1 MPLYDYGSGK
11 CVVQIM
17 DMNTLK
23 RKFKDNGGIIRTAE
37 FTALKI
43 DYRGIQKLIASG
55 KIEKIKNGYYHWIE
69 NKSELSEQALIAKL
83 YPDGVI
89 CMYSALFYYKYT
101 DRTPLNWDI
110 AVNKDVSK
118 ARFKIDYPYV
128 QPYYMEPDSL
138 TFGVTAADYGDCTMQ
153 IFDRDRLICECLKY
167 ESKMDRET
175 FNKAIQAYINDP
187 KKNVAKLLEYARKRR
202 IGKRVKD
209 LIGVWL

>member
-1 MPLYDYGSGK
+1 
-11 CVVQIM
+11 M
-17 DMNTLK
+17 DIKMLK
-23 RKFKDNGGIIRTAE
+23 RKFKDNGGILRTAE

-43 DYRGIQKLIASG
+43 DYRGIQKLITSG

-89 CMYSALFYYKYT
+89 CMCSALFYYKYT

-138 TFGVTAADYGDCTMQ
+138 TLGVTTADYGDCTMQ
-153 IFDRDRLICECLKY
+153 IFDRDRLVCECLKY

-202 IGKRVKD
+202 ISKRVKD

>member
-1 MPLYDYGSGK
+1 M
-11 CVVQIM
+11 VQIM
-17 DMNTLK
+17 DVEMLK
-23 RKFKDNGGIIRTAE
+23 SKFKENVGILRTAE

-69 NKSELSEQALIAKL
+69 NKSELSEQALISRL
-83 YPDGVI
+83 YSDGVI
-89 CMYSALFYYKYT
+89 CMYSALFYYGYT

-110 AVNKDVSK
+110 AINKDVSK

-128 QPYYMEPDSL
+128 QPYYLEPESL
-138 TFGVTAADYGDCTMQ
+138 TYGVTTADYGDCTMQ

-167 ESKMDRET
+167 EPKMDRET

-187 KKNVAKLLEYARKRR
+187 KKNVAKLLEYAKQRR
-202 IGKRVKD
+202 ISKRVKD